1 MARVGILGGTFNP
14 PHIAHLVCAQEAR
27 AQLGLDRVVL
37 MPVHTPPH
45 KEVVADPGAAVRLAL
60 CQAAAEGD
68 PGLEVSALEVDRG
81 GPSWTVDTL
90 RAIHA
95 RAPGDELTFIVGG
108 DQAQGLPTWR
118 APAEILERA
127 VLAVAEREGILREDV
142 RARLEDLAPED
153 RLVFFDM
160 PRIDISSSQLR
171 RRVAA
176 GRPIRHLVPER
187 VAELIAERGLYRT
200 PTPATLTPMEAS
212 PHDRS

>member
-14 PHIAHLVCAQEAR
+14 PHVAHLVCAQEAW

-45 KEVVADPGAAVRLAL
+45 KAAVEDPGCEVRFEM
-60 CQAAAEGD
+60 CRAAAEVD
-68 PGLEVSALEVDRG
+68 PWLEVSRLELDRG

-90 RAIHA
+90 RAIDA
-95 RAPGDELTFIVGG
+95 SAQGDELTFIVGG

-118 APAEILERA
+118 EPAAILELA
-127 VLAVAEREGILREDV
+127 VLAVAEREGIVREDV
-142 RARLEDLAPED
+142 RARLGDLAPAG

-160 PRIDISSSQLR
+160 PRIDVSSSDLR

-176 GRPIRHLVPER
+176 GRPIRHLVPDR
-187 VAELIAERGLYRT
+187 VAALIAERGLYR
-200 PTPATLTPMEAS
+200 LRS
-212 PHDRS
+212 LPH